1 MILGIDVSTYLE
13 ELEHGAKYFAD
24 GVEVDPLDLFRAN
37 GVTHMRVRLW
47 HNPKDENGVEYLAGN
62 CNLDTVLKL
71 SKLAVSKGYKL
82 LLDLHYSDFWAD
94 PGKQF
99 LPKAWRGYDL
109 ERLERA
115 VYEYTVSVMRA
126 FKEQDLALDMVQV
139 GNEIT
144 NGFMWPVGKLEIDGV
159 RGNYDSFCALLKA
172 GIRAVREET
181 DARVMIHLERS
192 NDQGVYDEFLTEM
205 KNRSVDYD
213 VLGVSYYPYWHGT
226 FEQFFANMNNC
237 KKYGKEIVVAELGYG
252 FTTDSYQL
260 GDSGTRLVIDNATV
274 SALETAKT
282 YPLTPDG
289 QACYLRDFLALAKE
303 NGLSGVFYWE
313 PLWIPGEGIC
323 WASPEGQKYIGE
335 EGKSTLNEWAN
346 QCLFDYEGNK
356 LPAFDQ
362 FRI

>member
-24 GVEVDPLDLFRAN
+24 GVEVDPLDLFRTN

-62 CNLDTVLKL
+62 CNLDKVLKL

-115 VYEYTVSVMRA
+115 VYEYTVSVLRT
-126 FKEQDLALDMVQV
+126 FKDNGIALDMVQV

-144 NGFMWPVGKLEIDGV
+144 NGFMWPVGKLEIDGK
-159 RGNYDSFCALLKA
+159 RGNYDNFCTLFKA
-172 GIRAVREET
+172 GVKAVREES
-181 DARVMIHLERS
+181 DAKVVLHLERS
-192 NDQGVYDEFLTEM
+192 HDQEVYEEFLTEM
-205 KNRSVDYD
+205 ENHQVDYD
-213 VLGVSYYPYWHGT
+213 VLGASYYPYWHGT
-226 FEQFFANMNNC
+226 FDQFFANMNNC
-237 KKYGKEIVVAELGYG
+237 KKFGKEIVVAELGYG

-274 SALETAKT
+274 SALEMAKR
-282 YPLTPDG
+282 YPLTPQG
-289 QACYLRDFLALAKE
+289 QAEYVKDFIARAKE
-303 NGLSGVFYWE
+303 NAIDGIFYWE
-313 PLWIPGEGIC
+313 PLWIPGKGIC

-335 EGKSTLNEWAN
+335 DGKSTANEWAN
-346 QCLFDYEGNK
+346 QCLFDYNGNK